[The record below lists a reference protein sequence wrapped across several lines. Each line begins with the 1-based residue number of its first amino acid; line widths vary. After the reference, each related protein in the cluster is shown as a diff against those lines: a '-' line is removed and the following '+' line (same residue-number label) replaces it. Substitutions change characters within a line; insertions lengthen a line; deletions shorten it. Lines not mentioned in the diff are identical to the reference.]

1 MSMGTRPERCRGAQL
16 NSRKGIAFMKFKR
29 ATQVAEENKRV
40 MSDII
45 ANDLRDPRLG
55 FITVTGVEAAD
66 DLRYAKVFISIFED
80 EARQK
85 ECLKAL
91 EAARGYIRRELGRK
105 LGLRYTPDFDFRID
119 KSIAEGDRID
129 RLLHQIAK
137 EKAPHE
143 PE

>member
-1 MSMGTRPERCRGAQL
+1 
-16 NSRKGIAFMKFKR
+16 MKFKR
-29 ATQVAEENKRV
+29 STQVAEELKRV
-40 MSDII
+40 MTDII

-55 FITVTGVEAAD
+55 FITVTGVDLAD

-80 EARQK
+80 ETRQK

-91 EAARGYIRRELGRK
+91 EAARGYIRRDLGRK
-105 LGLRYTPDFDFRID
+105 LGLRYIPDFDFKID

-129 RLLHQIAK
+129 RLLHQIEK
-137 EKAPHE
+137 EKTPHE